1 MPKFAA
7 HNARN
12 RNLRGHQDWK
22 ERTRDLESELGLR
35 VSIRSKA
42 LSSRNDP
49 STDLTDASLLR
60 RIQSGH
66 QSAATELYLRYAER
80 LGSFAT
86 AKTGSDLVSRVDPE
100 SIVQSV
106 FRSFFRRAQDGQ
118 YHVAP
123 GEELWKLLLVIALN
137 KIRTAATFHHAQR
150 RDSRKTVSMSELG
163 TALSDEKWND
173 QNSFDILRLTIDE
186 ILSALTE
193 TQKTMVT
200 LRIEGHEVDA
210 IAKQTGRSKR
220 SVERT
225 LQNFREQLSQQLSD
239 LTPAQDAEELD
250 P

>member
-7 HNARN
+7 QHTKIRN
-12 RNLRGHQDWK
+12 RSRSQHWK
-22 ERTRDLESELGLR
+22 ERTRDLESELGLH
-35 VSIRSKA
+35 VSIGSNA
-42 LSSRNDP
+42 LSSPNDP

-86 AKTGSDLVSRVDPE
+86 AKTGSHLVSRVDPE

-186 ILSALTE
+186 ILSTLTE
-193 TQKTMVT
+193 TQKSMVT

-239 LTPAQDAEELD
+239 VTSAPEDEELN